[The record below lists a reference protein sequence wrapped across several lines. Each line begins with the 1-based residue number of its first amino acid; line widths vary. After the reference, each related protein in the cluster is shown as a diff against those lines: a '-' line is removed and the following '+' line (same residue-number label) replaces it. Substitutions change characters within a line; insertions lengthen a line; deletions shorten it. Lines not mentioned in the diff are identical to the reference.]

1 VTYTDKSYPATVSD
15 FHLDKY
21 EVTVGR
27 FRQFVDAG
35 MGTQTSPPK
44 AGAGSHPLISG
55 SGWNP
60 QWNASLSANTAALK
74 AAMTCNYPTWTDT
87 SGSNENRPINC
98 LDWFTASA
106 FCAWDGG
113 RLVTEAEWNYAAAG
127 GSEQRVYPW
136 SNPPTSTTI
145 DSSYAAYCG
154 DSCGRAQNV
163 GAKSPKGDGKWG
175 QADLAGN
182 VWEWTLDWYASPFP
196 TPCTNCA
203 ALAGTSQRVVRGG
216 EFNNVDS
223 SI

>member
-1 VTYTDKSYPATVSD
+1 MRSKLFLVALVAFSACDKNHSLGVLDPELGSGSSGGQSAAGLGGATGSGGAMVSGSPARPSCAGLAATCGPSGNEDCCTSLLVPGGTYYRSYDGVTYTDKSYPATVSN

-27 FRQFVDAG
+27 FPAVSWTREWE
-35 MGTQTSPPK
+35 TQTSPPK

-113 RLVTEAEWNYAAAG
+113 T
-127 GSEQRVYPW
+127 
-136 SNPPTSTTI
+136 
-145 DSSYAAYCG
+145 
-154 DSCGRAQNV
+154 
-163 GAKSPKGDGKWG
+163 
-175 QADLAGN
+175 AGN
-182 VWEWTLDWYASPFP
+182 
-196 TPCTNCA
+196 
-203 ALAGTSQRVVRGG
+203 RGG
-216 EFNNVDS
+216 MELRGRGRQ
-223 SI
+223 